1 MSHETEDNI
10 KSITYRNISKMVH
23 LPLTYLLSKITIK
36 TFDFPNIRFS
46 KHSILQ
52 TFDFDNKYHFIKH
65 KMCFL
70 YIKEGIYLLR
80 NLHFSI
86 QGHKGIFFL
95 SLKVLPTSNYL
106 IKNVGQICP
115 TRGGFDKMLLNSDP
129 IIQDGHKSL

>member
-23 LPLTYLLSKITIK
+23 LPLTYLLSNSEYQ
-36 TFDFPNIRFS
+36 NIQFS
-46 KHSILQ
+46 KHSIFQ

-129 IIQDGHKSL
+129 IIQDGRKLL